1 MVANLQTHIAYRCPE
16 CGTLIYGFV
25 GKFALSANLLR
36 IKCSCG
42 HSALDINITNDNKI
56 RLSVP
61 CLFCKQNHSFVVSQ
75 SIFFGRDIFL
85 LNCPYANMDICFIGS
100 KEKIDAEALRS
111 GNELEKLLSDLEA
124 ESIKDMQPTDMEEDE
139 ILPDPAVYD
148 TVRFLVKE
156 LECEGKIDCPC
167 HSGEYDIRF
176 SKEGIEV
183 YCPECEARH
192 TFHAASAAISED
204 YLSIDSLIL
213 KQE

>member
-42 HSALDINITNDNKI
+42 HSALDINITNDKKI
-56 RLSVP
+56 RISAP

-100 KEKIDAEALRS
+100 KKKIDEEAVRS
-111 GNELEKLLSDLEA
+111 GNELNKLLADLEA
-124 ESIKDMQPTDMEEDE
+124 ESIKDMQPEDLDE
-139 ILPDPAVYD
+139 NEALPDPVTYD
-148 TVRFLVKE
+148 TIRFLIKE
-156 LECEGKIDCPC
+156 LEAEGKIDCPC
-167 HSGEYDIRF
+167 HSGKYDLRF
-176 SKEGIEV
+176 CDSGIEV
-183 YCPECEARH
+183 YCEECGAAH
-192 TFHAASAAISED
+192 IFNTQSASAAED
-204 YLSIDSLIL
+204 YLSTDAIYL
-213 KQE
+213 KP